1 MVGEIKT
8 ILMERD
14 GMTAKEA
21 DMVIREAKKALKGY
35 LADGDNESAENIC
48 EEFFD
53 LEPDYIFELL

>member
-21 DMVIREAKKALKGY
+21 ECLIKDAKKALDEY
-35 LADGDNESAENIC
+35 LADGDSESAENIC
-48 EEFFD
+48 EEFFG
-53 LEPDYIFELL
+53 LEPDYILELL